1 MSDPPQD
8 LEYDDDDEGEYKND
22 ENSPVTMAQV
32 ILTNKLYAELVA
44 EVTERLV
51 AIRKICCSSIP
62 VIDKENPARPMFM
75 SIMHILDED
84 INMNMFN
91 LGDDND

>member
-1 MSDPPQD
+1 MSDPPKD
-8 LEYDDDDEGEYKND
+8 LDYDEEENEYNEG
-22 ENSPVTMAQV
+22 SPVTMAQV

-51 AIRKICCSSIP
+51 AIRKICCASIP

-84 INMNMFN
+84 IDMNMFN
-91 LGDDND
+91 LGDEND

>member
-1 MSDPPQD
+1 M
-8 LEYDDDDEGEYKND
+8 YDDDDDNG

-32 ILTNKLYAELVA
+32 ILTNKLYSELVA

-51 AIRKICCSSIP
+51 AIRKICCATVP
-62 VIDKENPARPMFM
+62 VIDKDNPARPMFM

-84 INMNMFN
+84 INMDLFN
-91 LGDDND
+91 LGDDDD